1 MLLLEY
7 KVFILDGL
15 YQTLL
20 LSLVVSLGGSLVA
33 VLLSF
38 GLMQKSK
45 FVSRPSY
52 LLVEVLRDIPLMVAV
67 LLTYF
72 VLPNIGLSLDPFW
85 STSVSISLWGG
96 ANGAQIIRA
105 GLMSVPSAQLET
117 AAAFGL
123 NSWKRLLF
131 VVLPQAMPVILPPY
145 VSLLT
150 SLVQATSLGAVVGV
164 HELLRSAQVL
174 IEQTTISRGGS
185 PAFMVYGFILVV
197 YFVLCWLISRVGR
210 MLEAHFAR
218 PYARQAAPGRKASAA
233 PTIATKPVD
242 ITNA

>member
-7 KVFILDGL
+7 KTFLLEGL

-20 LSLVVSLGGSLVA
+20 LSLVVAFGGSLVA
-33 VLLSF
+33 ILLSF
-38 GLMQKSK
+38 GLTQQSK
-45 FVSRPSY
+45 VVSRPFY
-52 LLVEVLRDIPLMVAV
+52 LVVEVLRDIPLMVAV

-85 STSVSISLWGG
+85 STSLSISLWGG

-105 GLMSVPSAQLET
+105 GLMSVPSAQRET

-123 NSWKRLLF
+123 RSWKGLVF
-131 VVLPQAMPVILPPY
+131 VILPQAMPVILPPY

-185 PAFMVYGFILVV
+185 PAFVVYGFILVV
-197 YFVLCWLISRVGR
+197 YFVLCWLISRAGR
-210 MLEAHFAR
+210 ALESHFAR
-218 PYARQAAPGRKASAA
+218 PYARQPHATRKSDVTVIAA
-233 PTIATKPVD
+233 KPID
-242 ITNA
+242 LTNA

>member
-7 KVFILDGL
+7 QSFILEGF
-15 YQTLL
+15 YHTLR
-20 LSLVVSLGGSLVA
+20 LSLVVAIGGTLCA
-33 VLLSF
+33 VLLAA
-38 GLMQKSK
+38 GMMQPVKL
-45 FVSRPSY
+45 VSRPTY
-52 LLVEVLRDIPLMVAV
+52 LLVELFRDIPLMVAV

-72 VLPNIGLSLDPFW
+72 VLPRIGLSLDPFW
-85 STSVSISLWGG
+85 STSLSISLWGG

-105 GLMSVPSAQLET
+105 GLVSVSQAQRET

-123 NSWKRLLF
+123 RSWKGLLF
-131 VVLPQAMPVILPPY
+131 VILPQAMPVILPPY

-150 SLVQATSLGAVVGV
+150 ALVQATSLGAVVGV

-185 PAFMVYGFILVV
+185 PAFLVYGFILVV

-210 MLEAHFAR
+210 VLERHFAR
-218 PYARQAAPGRKASAA
+218 PYSRQATGGKKRSDAA
-233 PTIATKPVD
+233 VKLVD
-242 ITNA
+242 VSNA

>member
-7 KVFILDGL
+7 QSFILEGL
-15 YQTLL
+15 YHTLR
-20 LSLVVSLGGSLVA
+20 LSLVVALGGTFCAIILAAGMV
-33 VLLSF
+33 
-38 GLMQKSK
+38 QKNRII
-45 FVSRPSY
+45 SRPAY

-72 VLPNIGLSLDPFW
+72 VLPRIGLSLDPFW
-85 STSVSISLWGG
+85 STSLSISLWGG

-105 GLMSVPSAQLET
+105 GLMSVSQAQRET

-123 NSWKRLLF
+123 RSWKGLVF
-131 VVLPQAMPVILPPY
+131 VILPQAMPVILPPY

-185 PAFMVYGFILVV
+185 PAFLVYSFILVV
-197 YFVLCWLISRVGR
+197 YFVLCWLISRAGR
-210 MLEAHFAR
+210 LLENHFAR
-218 PYARQAAPGRKASAA
+218 PYSRQASAGRLSLPGSAA
-233 PTIATKPVD
+233 SKLADAPHA
-242 ITNA
+242 

>member
-7 KVFILDGL
+7 QSFLLEGI
-15 YQTLL
+15 YHTLR
-20 LSLVVSLGGSLVA
+20 LSLVVAIGGT
-33 VLLSF
+33 SF
-38 GLMQKSK
+38 AILFAFGMMQKSK
-45 FVSRPSY
+45 FFSRPAY

-72 VLPNIGLSLDPFW
+72 VLPRIGLSLDPFW
-85 STSVSISLWGG
+85 STSLSISLWGG

-105 GLMSVPSAQLET
+105 GLMAVPQAQRET

-123 NSWKRLLF
+123 RSWKGLVF
-131 VVLPQAMPVILPPY
+131 VILPQAMPIILPPY

-185 PAFMVYGFILVV
+185 PAFMVYGFILVI
-197 YFVLCWLISRVGR
+197 YFIMCWLISRAGR
-210 MLEAHFAR
+210 LLESHFAR
-218 PYARQAAPGRKASAA
+218 PYSRQAPNGLKVRSEAPAA
-233 PTIATKPVD
+233 KLADVS
-242 ITNA
+242 NA

>member
-7 KVFILDGL
+7 KAFLLEGL
-15 YQTLL
+15 YQTLV
-20 LSLVVSLGGSLVA
+20 LSLVVAIGGTLVA
-33 VLLSF
+33 ILLSF
-38 GLMQKSK
+38 GLTQRSK
-45 FVSRPSY
+45 LISRPVY
-52 LLVEVLRDIPLMVAV
+52 LVVEVLRDIPLMVAV

-85 STSVSISLWGG
+85 STSLSISLWGG

-105 GLMSVPSAQLET
+105 GLMSVPAAQRET

-123 NSWKRLLF
+123 RSWKGLAF
-131 VVLPQAMPVILPPY
+131 VILPQAMPVILPPY
-145 VSLLT
+145 ISLLT

-185 PAFMVYGFILVV
+185 PAFLVYGFILIV
-197 YFVLCWLISRVGR
+197 YFVLCWVISRAGQV
-210 MLEAHFAR
+210 LESHFAR
-218 PYARQAAPGRKASAA
+218 PYARQPVAGRRGNV
-233 PTIATKPVD
+233 TGIATKPID
-242 ITNA
+242 MTNA